1 MDEDKD
7 LALDGELL
15 YDNRKPN
22 SCSASLLVTVSSK
35 PSNPSSL
42 ATAAATTLD
51 NTPSGSSIAPGGCL
65 SPSPVRRDKSS

>member
-1 MDEDKD
+1 MDEDKN

-22 SCSASLLVTVSSK
+22 SYSASSLVTVSNK
-35 PSNPSSL
+35 PANFSSL

-51 NTPSGSSIAPGGCL
+51 NTPSGSSTAPAA
-65 SPSPVRRDKSS
+65 V